1 MQGTSLPKYL
11 FHGLIVLLY
20 VFLLLPVV
28 AVIFVSFFDSQFLS
42 FPPPGY
48 TFDWFANALNQAEFV
63 SGFFTSSKVALVATV
78 VGVGSGILA
87 SLALVN
93 FEFRGKEAIKGFLL
107 APLLVPGIVIGTA
120 LYVFFIQVAQMT
132 GYNATTSMM
141 GLVVAHVMLTIPWSV
156 RLIVASMG
164 MLDRSVEEAAR
175 NLGANAWTTFYR
187 ITLPRMRSGIVAA
200 ALFSFVISFENLEV
214 SVLLVSPGNTTLPIA
229 MLQYLEW
236 NMDPTLAAASTIQI
250 LIIGS
255 LLLISDRFVKLS
267 QVV

>member
-1 MQGTSLPKYL
+1 MQTSTLSKLL
-11 FHGLIVLLY
+11 FHAVIVLLY
-20 VFLLLPVV
+20 GFLLLPVV
-28 AVIFVSFFDSQFLS
+28 AVTFVSFFDSQFLS

-48 TFDWFANALNQAEFV
+48 TLNWFANALDQADFV
-63 SGFFTSSKVALVATV
+63 NGFLTSTKVALIATV
-78 VGVGSGILA
+78 IGVTSGMLA
-87 SLALVN
+87 SIALVN
-93 FEFRGKEAIKGFLL
+93 YEFRGKEAIKGFLL

-120 LYVFFIQVAQMT
+120 LYVFFIQIAQMT
-132 GYNATTSMM
+132 GYNATTSMR
-141 GLVVAHVMLTIPWSV
+141 GLVIAHVMLTIPWSV

-175 NLGANAWTTFYR
+175 NLGASAWTTFYR

-214 SVLLVSPGNTTLPIA
+214 SVLLVSPGNTSLPIA

-255 LLLISDRFVKLS
+255 ILLISDRFVKLS

>member
-1 MQGTSLPKYL
+1 MQTSTLSKLL
-11 FHGLIVLLY
+11 FHAVIVLLY
-20 VFLLLPVV
+20 GFLLLPVV
-28 AVIFVSFFDSQFLS
+28 AVTFVSFFDSQFLS

-48 TFDWFANALNQAEFV
+48 TLNWFANALDQADFV
-63 SGFFTSSKVALVATV
+63 NGFLTSTKVALIATV
-78 VGVGSGILA
+78 IGVTSGMLA
-87 SLALVN
+87 SIALVN
-93 FEFRGKEAIKGFLL
+93 YEFRGKEAIKGFLL

-120 LYVFFIQVAQMT
+120 LYVFFIQIAQMT
-132 GYNATTSMM
+132 GYNATTSMT
-141 GLVVAHVMLTIPWSV
+141 GLVIAHVMLTIPWSV

-175 NLGANAWTTFYR
+175 NLGASAWTTFYR

-214 SVLLVSPGNTTLPIA
+214 SVLLVSPGNTSLPIA

-255 LLLISDRFVKLS
+255 ILLISDRFVKLS

>member
-1 MQGTSLPKYL
+1 MERASLSRTL
-11 FHGLIVLLY
+11 FLVLIAVLY
-20 VFLLLPVV
+20 AFLLLPVV
-28 AVIFVSFFDSQFLS
+28 AVTYVSFFDSQFLT

-48 TFDWFANALNQAEFV
+48 TLDWFANALRQAEFV
-63 SGFFTSSKVALVATV
+63 SGFITSAQVALLASVI
-78 VGVGSGILA
+78 GVSSGVLA

-93 FEFRGKEAIKGFLL
+93 FDFPGKSAIKGFLL

-120 LYVFFIQVAQMT
+120 LYIYFIQIAQMT
-132 GYNATTSMM
+132 GWNATSSMTA
-141 GLVVAHVMLTIPWSV
+141 LVIAHVMLTIPWSV

-175 NLGANAWTTFYR
+175 NLGASAWTTFCR
-187 ITLPRMRSGIVAA
+187 VTLPRMRSGIVAA
-200 ALFSFVISFENLEV
+200 GLFSFVISFENLEV

-236 NMDPTLAAASTIQI
+236 DMDPTLAAASAIQI
-250 LIIGS
+250 VIIGS

>member
-1 MQGTSLPKYL
+1 M
-11 FHGLIVLLY
+11 LLY
-20 VFLLLPVV
+20 LFLLLPVA
-28 AVIFVSFFDSQFLS
+28 AVTYVSFFDSQFLS

-48 TFDWFANALNQAEFV
+48 TFHWFANALDQADFV
-63 SGFFTSSKVALVATV
+63 SGFLTSTQVALVATV
-78 VGVGSGILA
+78 IGVVSGVLA
-87 SLALVN
+87 SLALVK
-93 FEFRGKEAIKGFLL
+93 FDFHGKAAIKVFLM

-120 LYVFFIQVAQMT
+120 LYVFFLQIAQMT
-132 GYNATTSMM
+132 GYNATRSMA
-141 GLVVAHVMLTIPWSV
+141 GLVIAHVMLTIPWSV

-175 NLGANAWTTFYR
+175 NLGASAWTAFWR

-200 ALFSFVISFENLEV
+200 ALFSFVVSFENLEV

-236 NMDPTLAAASTIQI
+236 SMDPTLAAASTIQI
-250 LIIGS
+250 LIIGA

>member
-1 MQGTSLPKYL
+1 M
-11 FHGLIVLLY
+11 
-20 VFLLLPVV
+20 
-28 AVIFVSFFDSQFLS
+28 A
-42 FPPPGY
+42 
-48 TFDWFANALNQAEFV
+48 
-63 SGFFTSSKVALVATV
+63 
-78 VGVGSGILA
+78 GILA
-87 SLALVN
+87 SI
-93 FEFRGKEAIKGFLL
+93 AIVYFDFPGRELMKSLLL

-120 LYVFFIQVAQMT
+120 LYIYFIQIAQVTGFNATMSMT
-132 GYNATTSMM
+132 G
-141 GLVVAHVMLTIPWSV
+141 LLVAHVMLTIPWSV
-156 RLIVASMG
+156 RLIVASLG

-175 NLGANAWTTFYR
+175 NLGASAWTTFYR

-236 NMDPTLAAASTIQI
+236 DMDPTLAAASTVQI
-250 LIIGS
+250 IIIGA